1 MCCAREANIN
11 AISAIGDRP
20 CVAESSNTRRIFSPV
35 AVPPGS
41 RVSTTLCPAPRSFAA
56 SFRICVL
63 LPVPSRPS
71 KVMNFPRR
79 DIVAMIAALMRPCT
93 DPLMTARILNS
104 RVRSIRRHHGGLI
117 KMKLSR
123 FLGVICVLFFFSFSL
138 CSWSATPTTIT
149 ISVDATSAP
158 RKIFHAKL
166 KIPASPGDLILYYP
180 KWIPGEHAPDGPV
193 IDLAGLKFTAG
204 GKTLKWRRDLLD
216 GFTIHVEVPA
226 GVTEISAELD
236 FLSPATLEGGFSAG
250 SSATDKLAIISWNQ
264 VLLYPKGW
272 KSDDINYSASLKLPD
287 GWKFGTP
294 LPISSQSGNEIH
306 FATVS
311 LTTLVDSP
319 VITGEFLKVVP
330 LAQDPVTEMDIAAD
344 SAAALDA
351 PPEVWEHYRSLVDQ
365 AQKLFGAH
373 HYRDY
378 HFLYTLSDHVAHF
391 GLEHHESDDSRVDE
405 RALVDD
411 TDRKLSASLLPHE
424 YVHSWNGK
432 YRRPADLATP
442 DYQQPMQDDLLW
454 VYEGLTNYLGT
465 VLTARSGLLTADQD
479 RDGLAIT
486 AAALDH
492 TPGREWRN
500 LQDTADAAP
509 ELYFSPLAWGSYRRG
524 VDFYDED
531 TLNWLWVDVI
541 IRQQTKGAKS
551 IDDFCH
557 LFHGAPSTG
566 PALKTYTFDDV
577 VNALNEIAPY
587 DWRGFW
593 TERLTNHGPGA
604 PLGGIEGSGWK
615 VVYDENPSEM
625 MTSSA
630 GAYHFV
636 PAAFSI
642 GLVLNDDGL
651 ISDTIDGELTAK
663 AGIAPGMKVVAVNGR
678 RFSAD
683 VLRDA
688 LKSAKTGTAPIELLV
703 ENTDY
708 YKTFKID
715 YHGGEKYP
723 HLVRDDSKPDL
734 LTEILKAK

>member
-1 MCCAREANIN
+1 
-11 AISAIGDRP
+11 
-20 CVAESSNTRRIFSPV
+20 
-35 AVPPGS
+35 
-41 RVSTTLCPAPRSFAA
+41 
-56 SFRICVL
+56 
-63 LPVPSRPS
+63 
-71 KVMNFPRR
+71 
-79 DIVAMIAALMRPCT
+79 
-93 DPLMTARILNS
+93 
-104 RVRSIRRHHGGLI
+104 
-117 KMKLSR
+117 MKLSR
-123 FLGVICVLFFFSFSL
+123 TLGAVCVAILTVSALAATTPTS
-138 CSWSATPTTIT
+138 SPATPPTVTIA
-149 ISVDATSAP
+149 VDATTAP
-158 RKIFHAKL
+158 RKIFHATL
-166 KIPASPGDLILYYP
+166 KIPAAPGDLTLYYP

-193 IDLAGLKFTAG
+193 IDLAGLKFFAAG
-204 GKTLKWRRDLLD
+204 KPLKWRRDLLD
-216 GFTIHVEVPA
+216 GFTLHVDVPA

-236 FLSPATLEGGFSAG
+236 FLSPATFEGGFSAG

-264 VLLYPKGW
+264 VLLYPKGY
-272 KSDDINYSASLKLPD
+272 KSDDINYSASLKLPE

-294 LPISSQSGNEIH
+294 LPITSQSGNEIK

-330 LAQDPVTEMDIAAD
+330 LASDPLTEMDIAAD
-344 SAAALDA
+344 SAAALEA
-351 PPEVWEHYRSLVDQ
+351 PPEVWDHYKSLVDQ

-391 GLEHHESDDSRVDE
+391 GLEHHESDDSRVGE

-411 TDRKLSASLLPHE
+411 TARKQSASLLPHE

-432 YRRPADLATP
+432 FRRPAGLATP

-454 VYEGLTNYLGT
+454 VYEGLTNYLGF
-465 VLTARSGLLTADQD
+465 VLTSRSGLLTADQD
-479 RDGLAIT
+479 RDDLAIT
-486 AAALDH
+486 AAVLDH

-509 ELYFSPLAWGSYRRG
+509 ELYFSPRAWESWRRST
-524 VDFYDED
+524 DFYEED

-541 IRQQTKGAKS
+541 IRQQTKGAKT

-557 LFHGAPSTG
+557 LFHGAPSTA
-566 PALKTYTFDDV
+566 PMVKPYTFDDV
-577 VNALNEIAPY
+577 VNTLNQVATY

-615 VVYDENPSEM
+615 VVYDETPSAMDSASRRSVNVTYSLGLEL
-625 MTSSA
+625 SSD
-630 GAYHFV
+630 G
-636 PAAFSI
+636 SI
-642 GLVLNDDGL
+642 G
-651 ISDTIDGELTAK
+651 DTVEGMPAAK
-663 AGIAPGMKVVAVNGR
+663 AGIGPGMKLVAVNGR
-678 RFSAD
+678 RFSPD
-683 VLRDA
+683 VLREA
-688 LKSAKTGTAPIELLV
+688 LKAAKNSSAPIELLV

-708 YKTFKID
+708 YKTYKID